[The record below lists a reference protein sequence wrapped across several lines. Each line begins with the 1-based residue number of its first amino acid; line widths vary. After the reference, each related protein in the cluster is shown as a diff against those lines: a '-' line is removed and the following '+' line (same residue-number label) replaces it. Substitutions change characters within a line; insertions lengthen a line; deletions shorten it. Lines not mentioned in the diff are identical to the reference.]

1 MRLGLGA
8 QFAAADV
15 VFDVLLD
22 LAVKFV
28 YRH

>member
-8 QFAAADV
+8 QFAAVDV
-15 VFDVLLD
+15 AFDGLLD